1 MQFGKWGVG
10 PTYDYVFYQHCSTGL
25 SHNKADVKNCKINSW
40 DLSGSPVVKT
50 LLPLQSF
57 GFDLVGTKDPTC
69 CTVWL

>member
-1 MQFGKWGVG
+1 MIMYFISITSLGYHITRQM
-10 PTYDYVFYQHCSTGL
+10 C
-25 SHNKADVKNCKINSW
+25 KNCKISSW
-40 DLSGSPVVKT
+40 DLSGNPVVKT